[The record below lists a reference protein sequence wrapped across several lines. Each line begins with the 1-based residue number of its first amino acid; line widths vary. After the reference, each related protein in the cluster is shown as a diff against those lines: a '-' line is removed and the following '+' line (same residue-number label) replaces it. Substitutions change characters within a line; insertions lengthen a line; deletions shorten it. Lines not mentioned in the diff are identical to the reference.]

1 MNHSRKTYNPGCCN
15 VLINSSKITFQKT
28 GIKNEAISK
37 SIVRWPRSWILIIV
51 RRISIYCLLHLLFH
65 TIR

>member
-28 GIKNEAISK
+28 GIKNEAISEL
-37 SIVRWPRSWILIIV
+37 ILRWPRS
-51 RRISIYCLLHLLFH
+51 
-65 TIR
+65 